1 MDDIVVWGEATR
13 KKAPG
18 AAVTVA
24 AASASSAHILDQ
36 YREGS
41 LDIHMVAVP
50 ADETVT
56 SETDS

>member
-1 MDDIVVWGEATR
+1 MDDIVVCGPAR

-24 AASASSAHILDQ
+24 AASASSAHIHDQ
-36 YREGS
+36 YREDSSG
-41 LDIHMVAVP
+41 IHMVAVP
-50 ADETVT
+50 DAETVT